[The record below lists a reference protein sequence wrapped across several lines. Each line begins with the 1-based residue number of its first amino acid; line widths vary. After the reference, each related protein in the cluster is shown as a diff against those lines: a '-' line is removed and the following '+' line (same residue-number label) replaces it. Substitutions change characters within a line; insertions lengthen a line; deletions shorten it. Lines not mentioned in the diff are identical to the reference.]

1 MHYFVDV
8 ILPLPLPKP
17 FTYQITEAEHAYIK
31 PGIRLVVPFGKKK
44 KYAALA
50 VETHTRIPTYE
61 AKWIDYIIDEHPMV
75 TSSQLKHWQWIS
87 EYYMCP
93 MGLVLRAAVP
103 SMLLLESE
111 TELVYLQAPTSN
123 LSISNNARLLW
134 DKLASV
140 EKIPLAQVSDYT
152 TAQNPF
158 KVVQELLDHKLIA
171 TREEVYG
178 RYAPK
183 EEVRLSMAQEYQKED
198 KLITLL
204 GSLEKFEVQ
213 RQTLL
218 QMAQQKQP
226 ISRPVFYKL
235 PGVSKSSVQTLLQKG
250 VFEATSHKV
259 DRLPI
264 KTDAESPLSPLT
276 QAQQHVLEQIQNVN
290 KNLSVHLLHGVTASG
305 KTEVYMH
312 LIQDVLRSGKQVLFL
327 VPEIALTAQLI
338 QRLHQHFGRQ
348 MAVYH
353 SRYSQSERVEVWRAL
368 LEKKPS
374 VQLIVGA
381 RSAVLLPFSDLG
393 LIVVDE
399 SHEYAYKQFE
409 AAPRYHARDAAVVLG
424 QMHKA
429 TVVLGSATPSV
440 ESYHNATQ
448 GKYHL
453 NTLTQRFEGFQ
464 LPTIE
469 LIDLKST
476 QKKRQMQ
483 GVFSAP
489 LIEAIKET
497 LEKGDQVILFQNRRG
512 YAPFVSCMSCGHVPQ
527 CTSCDVSLTYHS
539 HSQQLKCH
547 YCDYAIPV
555 HGHCTAC
562 GTPQPRPMGLGTQQV
577 EEEIVKLFPKA
588 RVARMDTDTTR
599 GKNGHQLLIDRFQN
613 RELDILVGTQ
623 MLTKGLDFG
632 GVSLVGVVQADGL
645 LHFPNFRAHER
656 AFQMLLQVAGRAGRA
671 GQHGSVLVQ
680 TYDVHHP
687 VLTQLINNDY
697 QDMFD
702 SQIQQ
707 RGQFKYPPF
716 QRLIRL
722 EFKHKSFAVLQEAA
736 NWFASALRANFPEVL
751 GPQSP
756 PVGRIRNQY
765 VMHILLKLPANKS
778 TAAPKAQIMRVV
790 NRFEQIASYRSV
802 RIHIDVDPI

>member
-50 VETHTRIPTYE
+50 VETHTRIPVYE

-111 TELVYLQAPTSN
+111 TELVHLQAPTSN

-204 GSLEKFEVQ
+204 GSLEKFEAQ

-276 QAQQHVLEQIQNVN
+276 QAQQHVLEQIQNAN

-424 QMHKA
+424 QIHKA

-497 LEKGDQVILFQNRRG
+497 LKKGDQVILFQNRRG
-512 YAPFVSCMSCGHVPQ
+512 YAPFVSCMACGHVPQ
-527 CTSCDVSLTYHS
+527 CASCDVSLTYHS

-765 VMHILLKLPANKS
+765 VMHTLLKLPADKS

>member
-50 VETHTRIPTYE
+50 VETHTRIPAYE

-75 TSSQLKHWQWIS
+75 TSSQLKHWRWIS

-111 TELVYLQAPTSN
+111 TELVHLQAPTSN

-204 GSLEKFEVQ
+204 GSLEKFEAQ

-276 QAQQHVLEQIQNVN
+276 QAQQHVLEQIQNAN

-424 QMHKA
+424 QIHKA

-497 LEKGDQVILFQNRRG
+497 LKKGDQVILFQNRRG
-512 YAPFVSCMSCGHVPQ
+512 YAPFVSCMACGHVPQ
-527 CTSCDVSLTYHS
+527 CASCDVSLTYHS

-765 VMHILLKLPANKS
+765 VMHILLKLPADKS
-778 TAAPKAQIMRVV
+778 TTAPKAQIMRVV